1 MSVENLITE
10 HLDIWTSAI
19 KTKSAAGR
27 GSSKKLN
34 LVGVKKLRELILE
47 LAVRGKLVPQDPNDE
62 PASELLKKIEAEKI
76 QLIKAGK
83 IKKQKPLPPIAE
95 NEKPFELPSGWAF
108 ERLGNFS
115 TVFSGCSFKSGDF
128 NSVSGVRVIKITNAG
143 VGKLIDTDEFLPESF
158 LEKHQSFQVFKN
170 DMVLALTRPYIS
182 EGLKVSLCPDN
193 YHKSLLN
200 QRVAA
205 IRAFQYPEYLFLNL
219 RSPYILNLY
228 KNRFGGNGLQPNLKM
243 SDVTE
248 LVIALP
254 PLAEQQCIVAKV
266 DELMALCDQL
276 EAQTEASIDA
286 HRILVEVLL
295 ATLTDAKDAIE
306 LNDNWQTISQHFD
319 VLFTTQASIDQLKQ
333 TILQLAVMGKLVK
346 QDSKDELA
354 CKLLERIATEKQQL
368 IKAGKIKKQKPLPPI
383 TDEEKPFE
391 LPEGWEWCHG
401 ETIADFVDPQPSHRT
416 PPKVEGGVPY
426 IGYTDID
433 HVRGINF
440 EGARKVGENVFEE
453 HLKRYTLKT
462 GDFVFGKI
470 GTLGQP
476 YFLEKPFNYCLSA
489 NLILIQPILNAV
501 VPKFLALYLN
511 SPALYKVLGDK
522 KTNSTH
528 GVFGIKKARLLLIPF
543 PPMQEQKRIVS
554 KVDNLM
560 TLCDSLKER
569 LNQTQT
575 TQLQLTDAI
584 VEQAL

>member
-27 GSSKKLN
+27 GISKKLE

-62 PASELLKKIEAEKI
+62 PASELLKKIGVG
-76 QLIKAGK
+76 KARLVEEGK

-95 NEKPFELPSGWAF
+95 NEKPFELPNGWAF

-128 NSVSGVRVIKITNAG
+128 NSVSGIRVIKITNAG

-170 DMVLALTRPYIS
+170 DMILALTRPYIS

-205 IRAFQYPEYLFLNL
+205 IRAFQHPEYLFLNL

-254 PLAEQQCIVAKV
+254 PLYEQHRIVAKV

-276 EAQTEASIDA
+276 EAQTESSIDA
-286 HRILVEVLL
+286 HKTLVEVLL
-295 ATLTDAKDAIE
+295 ATLTDAKNADE

-346 QDSKDELA
+346 QDPKDESA

-368 IKAGKIKKQKPLPPI
+368 IKDGKIKKQKPLPPI
-383 TDEEKPFE
+383 TAEEKPFGI
-391 LPEGWEWCHG
+391 PNDWEWCHG

-426 IGYTDID
+426 IGYTDIN
-433 HVRGINF
+433 HVTGIDF
-440 EGARKVGENVFEE
+440 EGSRKVGKNIFEE

-476 YFLEKPFNYCLSA
+476 YFLEEPFNYCLSA

-501 VPKFLALYLN
+501 VPRFLALYLN

-575 TQLQLTDAI
+575 TQLHLTDSI